1 MRFLLARLLRISMVS
16 ILWCSASVYAAPAK
30 PQEELQELRSRI
42 EELQNKLLEQE
53 ESRVEVSDS
62 LKESEKAISEVNRR
76 LHNLI
81 AQQQTVQSQMAE
93 IEGRINQL
101 QKKVAKEKDN
111 IEKVIQTRYEASGKD
126 TLKMI
131 LSGQNPADVSR
142 QLQYYSYISKAR
154 SQMVLQVKTD
164 LDALDELKAISKK
177 KAEEV
182 KGLQSEELE
191 GKKQLENEQNKRK
204 HTLNQLSTQI
214 SGQRKEINRLK
225 QNEQQLTNLVEEINR
240 MLEKKRAEAARKR
253 AENAKKRAELA
264 KKKQAEK
271 KNVEK
276 TQPKEKIPEPPVEE
290 YTVEEIADDSLSGK
304 AFVSLKG
311 KLKLPIKG
319 ELVNRFGSPRE
330 SGGLSWKGIFIKTEP
345 GQTVRSVAD
354 GRVVFADWLRGF
366 GNLLIV
372 DHGGG
377 YMSLYG
383 YNESLLK
390 AVGDSIKSGEN
401 IAQAGNTG
409 GNVTS
414 GLYFELRYQSKPLNP
429 MSWIAK

>member
-1 MRFLLARLLRISMVS
+1 MRFIPNSVS
-16 ILWCSASVYAAPAK
+16 IVSMLLCCMSVSAAPAK
-30 PQEELQELRSRI
+30 PQEELQELRNRI
-42 EELQNKLLEQE
+42 EVLQKKLSEQE
-53 ESRVEVSDS
+53 ESRVEAADS

-76 LHNLI
+76 LHNLNT
-81 AQQQTVQSQMAE
+81 QQQSVQAQIAE
-93 IEGRINQL
+93 IEGRVNQL
-101 QKKVAKEKDN
+101 QKKIAEEKQN

-131 LSGQNPADVSR
+131 LSGQNPAEVSR

-154 SQMVLQVKTD
+154 SQMISQVKND
-164 LDALDELKAISKK
+164 LDALDELKATSKK

-204 HTLNQLSTQI
+204 QTLTQLSTQI
-214 SGQRKEINRLK
+214 SSQRREINRLK
-225 QNEQQLTNLVEEINR
+225 QNEQQLTHIVEEINR
-240 MLEKKRAEAARKR
+240 MLEKKRAEAAKKR
-253 AENAKKRAELA
+253 AENAKRRAELA
-264 KKKQAEK
+264 KKKQERK
-271 KNVEK
+271 KSVDKK
-276 TQPKEKIPEPPVEE
+276 TQPAEKTSEPEVEE
-290 YTVEEIADDSLSGK
+290 SSIEEIADDSLSGK
-304 AFVSLKG
+304 AFASLKG

-330 SGGLSWKGIFIKTEP
+330 SGGLSWKGIFIRTES
-345 GQTVRSVAD
+345 GQAVRSVAD

-390 AVGDSIKSGEN
+390 AVGDAIKSGES

-409 GNVTS
+409 GNATS
-414 GLYFELRYQSKPLNP
+414 GLYFELRYQSKPLDP